1 MKRAAARRIALIA
14 EQPKLNLAQIVLAPA
29 GVLQGGIIGV
39 TSSRLDA
46 ACSAQ
51 QLTV

>member
-1 MKRAAARRIALIA
+1 LKHAAARRFALIA
-14 EQPKLNLAQIVLAPA
+14 EQPKLNLAQIDLAPA

-46 ACSAQ
+46 ACNAQ